1 MIKRCLGGTRAEGR
15 STAVILR
22 GRMCKKLFQ
31 TWHAFRFL
39 IQVWSIYFFV
49 LAYQTWIHLE
59 LISVGT
65 CDVHYKLHREISM
78 YIAECCSFVNVY
90 YYTSQEIGSSVIKHR
105 VKKDSGFYFL
115 EDPPPYRHPHT
126 HAHQHKH
133 CLLLLLRPH
142 CPAQ

>member
-1 MIKRCLGGTRAEGR
+1 
-15 STAVILR
+15 
-22 GRMCKKLFQ
+22 MCKKLFQ

-126 HAHQHKH
+126 RTSTQTLSAAPAEAPLSGSVKF
-133 CLLLLLRPH
+133 LEDNKTPLRP
-142 CPAQ
+142 ALAL